1 MWRITQDDENML
13 PKVRNALCL
22 RQKQKGELYMA
33 EYFVCKKNEPVVQTR
48 QGKIRGYRLNTTF
61 TFHGIPYAQ
70 ASRQRRGKESATRW
84 HSDMCVRCCIRMRQA
99 MNCLS
104 VIATGRRMKTARI

>member
-70 ASRQRRGKESATRW
+70 AKRFQSPEPATPW
-84 HSDMCVRCCIRMRQA
+84 EGVRDALAFGYVCPLLHQDA
-99 MNCLS
+99 PSLL
-104 VIATGRRMKTARI
+104 AAG

>member
-1 MWRITQDDENML
+1 
-13 PKVRNALCL
+13 
-22 RQKQKGELYMA
+22 MA

-70 ASRQRRGKESATRW
+70 AKRFQSPEPATPWEGVR
-84 HSDMCVRCCIRMRQA
+84 DALAFGYVRCCIRMRQA

>member
-33 EYFVCKKNEPVVQTR
+33 EYFVCKKSR
-48 QGKIRGYRLNTTF
+48 LYRP
-61 TFHGIPYAQ
+61 G
-70 ASRQRRGKESATRW
+70 REKSA
-84 HSDMCVRCCIRMRQA
+84 V
-99 MNCLS
+99 
-104 VIATGRRMKTARI
+104 TG

>member
-70 ASRQRRGKESATRW
+70 AKRFQSPEPATPW
-84 HSDMCVRCCIRMRQA
+84 E
-99 MNCLS
+99 
-104 VIATGRRMKTARI
+104 